1 MYRILVFLLLLSRCL
16 HAQPSGSAA
25 MNSRYDPAA
34 LFNPSFYSNTCNG
47 ITRTANGE
55 PGAGYWQNRADY
67 RMNVRLDE
75 AKKEISGIV
84 TISYQNNS
92 PQFLNY
98 LWLQLDQQ
106 LFSKTSRGQKRM
118 PTNVRSRYGDAKSNF
133 DGGFRIK
140 SVVIGN
146 QSAANYRIYDTR
158 MQIKLDNPIKPQGDR
173 IQITIEYAYNIPV
186 YAADR
191 SGIFPA
197 KKGDVFSIAQWYPRM
212 CVYDDIRGWNTD
224 PYLGAGEFYLEYG
237 DFDFYITAP
246 ENHIVVAGGE
256 LINPQ
261 EVLTTV
267 QQERLKK
274 AAQSENTVVI
284 KAANEITQT
293 KSEATAKEHTW
304 HFQIKNSRDVAW
316 ASSASFI
323 WDAVSIPLPSG
334 KKILAMSAYPEES
347 AGKNGW
353 GRSTEYV
360 SSSIKYY
367 SGKWFEY
374 PYPVAVNVA
383 GNIGGM
389 EYPGIVFCGQSAR
402 QEGLWGVT
410 DHEFGHIWFPMIVGS
425 NERRFGWMDEGFNT
439 FINSLSDDEFNGGE
453 YKSLPVSG
461 EDQAS
466 NLFHAQTERIFQS
479 PDALREE
486 NIGTALYYKPA
497 YALTLLREHILG
509 EERFDYAFRTY
520 ISRWAYKHPTPWD
533 FFRCMENAAG
543 EDLSWFWKGW
553 FLENYQLDQAI
564 FPVNNSATEGPVVTL
579 VNVGQMAMPVI
590 LSYETITGENG
601 TINLPVEIWNN
612 TAEFSVRIPVK
623 TALKNVSI
631 DPFNVFPD
639 VVRSNNTW
647 KAF

>member
-1 MYRILVFLLLLSRCL
+1 
-16 HAQPSGSAA
+16 
-25 MNSRYDPAA
+25 
-34 LFNPSFYSNTCNG
+34 
-47 ITRTANGE
+47 
-55 PGAGYWQNRADY
+55 
-67 RMNVRLDE
+67 
-75 AKKEISGIV
+75 
-84 TISYQNNS
+84 
-92 PQFLNY
+92 
-98 LWLQLDQQ
+98 
-106 LFSKTSRGQKRM
+106 
-118 PTNVRSRYGDAKSNF
+118 
-133 DGGFRIK
+133 
-140 SVVIGN
+140 
-146 QSAANYRIYDTR
+146 
-158 MQIKLDNPIKPQGDR
+158 
-173 IQITIEYAYNIPV
+173 
-186 YAADR
+186 
-191 SGIFPA
+191 
-197 KKGDVFSIAQWYPRM
+197 
-212 CVYDDIRGWNTD
+212 
-224 PYLGAGEFYLEYG
+224 
-237 DFDFYITAP
+237 
-246 ENHIVVAGGE
+246 
-256 LINPQ
+256 
-261 EVLTTV
+261 
-267 QQERLKK
+267 
-274 AAQSENTVVI
+274 
-284 KAANEITQT
+284 
-293 KSEATAKEHTW
+293 
-304 HFQIKNSRDVAW
+304 
-316 ASSASFI
+316 
-323 WDAVSIPLPSG
+323 
-334 KKILAMSAYPEES
+334 
-347 AGKNGW
+347 
-353 GRSTEYV
+353 
-360 SSSIKYY
+360 
-367 SGKWFEY
+367 
-374 PYPVAVNVA
+374 
-383 GNIGGM
+383 M

-564 FPVNNSATEGPVVTL
+564 FSVNNSATEGPVVTL